1 MQKLYY
7 PDHHVPLKSNAF
19 NLALECYKNLSLMSY
34 LRFALTSHVRDHLIN
49 VQLIE
54 LEPLSVAQKCD
65 KPI

>member
-1 MQKLYY
+1 MYELYY
-7 PDHHVPLKSNAF
+7 PDI
-19 NLALECYKNLSLMSY
+19 ALECYKNLSLMSY
-34 LRFALTSHVRDHLIN
+34 SRFALTSNVIDHLVN